1 MSAMKFFAENISLL
15 PMGVGCSQADQEKH
29 SLYSGLLEMA
39 KQLDAIQDAQ
49 RQQLRQLQNLSARIR

>member
-1 MSAMKFFAENISLL
+1 MSAMKFFAENINLL
-15 PMGVGCSQADQEKH
+15 PMGLDGSQADQEKH